1 MRRVTPKACRED
13 LLEAWGEGLQ
23 EACGKDLP
31 VAGTGVSPRPC
42 AEVLPGSGREVLAN
56 ACEKFSPR
64 AGAGSLPTA
73 GDRIVAEARLWI
85 GTPYLHGAARRGAGC
100 DCLGL
105 VRGVWMA
112 LAGTEPEPVPAYPRH
127 EARRGEVLRDAARR
141 HLREIAPAEAVP
153 GDLLLF
159 RLRAGMAARHL
170 GLLSG
175 PPEAPRFIHAYEGH
189 GVVES
194 PLTPP
199 WRHRIAAGFA
209 LTERIG

>member
-1 MRRVTPKACRED
+1 MPSFGALHGSCREVP
-13 LLEAWGEGLQ
+13 LI
-23 EACGKDLP
+23 
-31 VAGTGVSPRPC
+31 
-42 AEVLPGSGREVLAN
+42 
-56 ACEKFSPR
+56 ACEMVSPR
-64 AGAGSLPTA
+64 AGAGSLPAA

-127 EARRGEVLRDAARR
+127 EARGGEVLCDAARR
-141 HLREIAPAEAVP
+141 HLREIAPAEAGP

-199 WRHRIAAGFA
+199 WRRRIAAGFA

>member
-1 MRRVTPKACRED
+1 M
-13 LLEAWGEGLQ
+13 
-23 EACGKDLP
+23 
-31 VAGTGVSPRPC
+31 PC
-42 AEVLPGSGREVLAN
+42 AEVLPGSGREVLPN

-64 AGAGSLPTA
+64 AGVGSLPTA

-127 EARRGEVLRDAARR
+127 EARGGEVLRDAARR
-141 HLREIAPAEAVP
+141 HLREIAPAETGP

-159 RLRAGMAARHL
+159 RLRDGMAARHL

-199 WRHRIAAGFA
+199 WRRRIAAGFA
-209 LTERIG
+209 LRERIG